1 MQIRELLKIINYNI
15 KYILEQTTDLIINF
29 IKKANLMIAP
39 ENTSLFTLDR
49 RGLLEK
55 VDSMNNNFFDLK
67 SIGSISN
74 IYKKINQI

>member
-1 MQIRELLKIINYNI
+1 MYNI
-15 KYILEQTTDLIINF
+15 FFNSKQTTDLIINF

-55 VDSMNNNFFDLK
+55 ATV
-67 SIGSISN
+67 
-74 IYKKINQI
+74 

>member
-55 VDSMNNNFFDLK
+55 VDGMNNNFFDLK

>member
-1 MQIRELLKIINYNI
+1 MYNI
-15 KYILEQTTDLIINF
+15 FSNSKQTTDLIINF

-55 VDSMNNNFFDLK
+55 ATV
-67 SIGSISN
+67 
-74 IYKKINQI
+74 